1 MTVPMTNER
10 LDSIIDR
17 IAARNRTDGITRRRA
32 VLVDLDDYD
41 ALIAELRRLR
51 EMAPR
56 RGRK

>member
-51 EMAPR
+51 ELTPR
-56 RGRK
+56 RVRK

>member
-1 MTVPMTNER
+1 MTVPMTDER

-51 EMAPR
+51 ELTPR
-56 RGRK
+56 RVRK